1 MKSLPSSPKTRLRP
15 APAESRLVELVVAPV
30 VGVFVV
36 HRFVSDDDECAVSL
50 LEQAVAR
57 PRRDMSANA
66 ERYVGREQR
75 QQAAIFQL
83 FDWSRR
89 SHRVTPLQLLILSLP
104 MVPNPG
110 TIADVLLV

>member
-1 MKSLPSSPKTRLRP
+1 MKSLPSSPKTRSRP

-57 PRRDMSANA
+57 AHRGMSANA
-66 ERYVGREQR
+66 E
-75 QQAAIFQL
+75 
-83 FDWSRR
+83 
-89 SHRVTPLQLLILSLP
+89 SHVWRKQIGAGDLT
-104 MVPNPG
+104 M
-110 TIADVLLV
+110 